1 MLTGD
6 VDEVLQPVSEM
17 TNFIMLLGL
26 GSLLLTLLIGT
37 TVATRISSPIIKL
50 TELVNRTAELDL
62 KYDNQYEYLTK
73 SKDETGT
80 IAKAMFHTRAALRE
94 MAGSLIAI
102 SSKVLDNAETLEKL
116 SNEVRENA
124 HDNSATTEQLSA
136 GMEETAAST
145 EEMTAAIH
153 EVQNFVSMI
162 TSKVKKAPAYPAR
175 LRSGPWPFSMMR

>member
-1 MLTGD
+1 MLPETQWTLVLTGD

-73 SKDETGT
+73 K
-80 IAKAMFHTRAALRE
+80 IKTRQEPLLRPC
-94 MAGSLIAI
+94 S
-102 SSKVLDNAETLEKL
+102 
-116 SNEVRENA
+116 
-124 HDNSATTEQLSA
+124 
-136 GMEETAAST
+136 
-145 EEMTAAIH
+145 
-153 EVQNFVSMI
+153 
-162 TSKVKKAPAYPAR
+162 APARRCVRWRAV
-175 LRSGPWPFSMMR
+175 